1 MSRSLLRGAEHS
13 FARSRRP
20 RVLARLADHQLCVLP
35 RHAHKGPAEEGTA
48 RRKARVAASVAGG
61 RRCVRPARAGRP
73 GLGRVSDARRRHRCA
88 RCGLRSSAGRLQQ
101 VARAPRPHSKP
112 DWWTSLRSAGPTS
125 ATQTWRSGSS
135 TVGFLTE
142 ADRSTYY
149 TGFTDF
155 CCPFTQR
162 CIHGSL
168 RPGAC
173 TIERRLSYIRAPDM
187 RSLGLG
193 RRAAAYRH
201 VDTNEAIV

>member
-1 MSRSLLRGAEHS
+1 MRTTKQRWTSSTSRKSAE
-13 FARSRRP
+13 AALQTGL
-20 RVLARLADHQLCVLP
+20 VDL
-35 RHAHKGPAEEGTA
+35 TA
-48 RRKARVAASVAGG
+48 F
-61 RRCVRPARAGRP
+61 GRP
-73 GLGRVSDARRRHRCA
+73 YIGNPDLAE
-88 RCGLRSSAGRLQQ
+88 RLK
-101 VARAPRPHSKP
+101 HG
-112 DWWTSLRSAGPTS
+112 WL
-125 ATQTWRSGSS
+125 
-135 TVGFLTE
+135 LTE

-201 VDTNEAIV
+201 VDTHEAIV